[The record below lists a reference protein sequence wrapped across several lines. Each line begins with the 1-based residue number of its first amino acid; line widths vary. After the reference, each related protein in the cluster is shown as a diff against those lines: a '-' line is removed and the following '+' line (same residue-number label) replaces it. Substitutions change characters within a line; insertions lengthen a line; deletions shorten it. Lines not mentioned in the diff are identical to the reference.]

1 MASKRNDPRV
11 SRDWKKRRLEILARD
26 NYTCYYCGNGDANTV
41 DHLIPIK
48 KDPHLAME
56 PANLVACCS
65 KCNSAKGSKSE
76 AFFLARKPTPLD
88 FTLNISPMRF
98 TTSTVHAGP
107 ALGQPEQR

>member
-26 NYTCYYCGNGDANTV
+26 NYVCYYCSQDADTV
-41 DHLIPIK
+41 DHLISIK
-48 KDPHLAME
+48 KHGDPMD
-56 PANLVACCS
+56 PSNLVACC
-65 KCNSAKGSKSE
+65 KRCNSAKGSKSE

-88 FTLNISPMRF
+88 FRDNISPMRF